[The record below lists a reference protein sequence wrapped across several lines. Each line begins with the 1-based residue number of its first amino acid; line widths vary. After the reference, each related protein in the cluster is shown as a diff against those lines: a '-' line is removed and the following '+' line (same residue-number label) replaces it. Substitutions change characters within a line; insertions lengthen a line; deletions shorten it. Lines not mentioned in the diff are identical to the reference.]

1 MLNMKTSI
9 LCAVLLCLST
19 CLSAQPHSA
28 MKFAGPSTF
37 GVAAMDAWQ
46 ENETDTILFLMTSG
60 SEADITLPALTY
72 NALDY
77 TIPSFTIHGA
87 TFAFNMSTHNAEFA
101 EQEFSETFTVDG
113 EEKTSTGTLTATYDG
128 SARQFRLTVVMS
140 YGRMPLPVTYSL
152 TADYVT
158 PATAIRTVGA
168 DIQSSADAHPVY
180 NIIGQPIATAQRGIN
195 IIGGRKVL
203 VK

>member
-1 MLNMKTSI
+1 
-9 LCAVLLCLST
+9 
-19 CLSAQPHSA
+19 
-28 MKFAGPSTF
+28 
-37 GVAAMDAWQ
+37 MDAWQ

-72 NALDY
+72 NDLNY

-113 EEKTSTGTLTATYDG
+113 EEKRASGTLTATYDG

-140 YGRMPLPVTYSL
+140 YGRMPLPVSYSL
-152 TADYVT
+152 TADYVS
-158 PATAIRTVGA
+158 P
-168 DIQSSADAHPVY
+168 SSAISSINTDGMSSSVTSRVY
-180 NIIGQPIATAQRGIN
+180 NLKGQHIGTTQRGIN
-195 IIGGRKVL
+195 VVGGRKVL
-203 VK
+203 LR